1 MYAYEWDSSTGG
13 YILTPMPLAFSKEP
27 RPVYYKE
34 LDILGFDKYW
44 DYDKNDS
51 FPYMW
56 AEANNYY
63 YRGRLVAKTK
73 GGSLYTPPELVLIE
87 DPEPEGY
94 PLRFVDIPA
103 MVDKNRQLMEQ
114 LVQET
119 IKKIYNTFI
128 EYQDKVDVFYVAF
141 SGGKDSVVAL
151 DLVQRALP
159 HNCFKVLFGDTGMEF
174 PDTYET
180 VEKIKQICADEKI
193 EFLQAKSKL
202 KPENTWQIFGP
213 PAVTIRWCCSVHKT
227 TPQIMQLREVLQKP
241 DFTGMAFTGVRGD
254 ESLSRSEYDAISYG
268 GKHSGQYSCHPILEW
283 NTAELFLYIYENG
296 LTFNNAYKKGNT
308 RAGCLVCPMSQGKH
322 DYMKYKNYPD
332 NTDLFINK
340 IITTSGK
347 NFSKENYDRF
357 VEQGYWRTRKSGR
370 ELNFGHDKHVFE
382 IVKGQ
387 NVITVQKKNE
397 YWKEW
402 AKTIGQ
408 VTSFGDGEFSIAY
421 EGKSYAIRT
430 ISTQE
435 GGEQFTFPNIENNK
449 SDIKFLSLFKSVI
462 IKSVYCVNCGYCA
475 AECKSGCIDM
485 ANGVHISN
493 QCKHCFSCH
502 DIYSHCLRYNSIK
515 NRIGAKVM
523 TGLDRYYSF
532 GIKENWLRVYFDYE
546 GTSSFWKSDGDGEV
560 PNKKKDA
567 FLNFVKD
574 AGLVGEDK
582 SLKGKEYK
590 YIKYKPNKFAE
601 KMFSL
606 GVDDESMWAYLM
618 CNLVYAEDSEE
629 FRWFIKN
636 IPFGETSTPESI
648 KLRLDEVMENDKSG
662 LGKRN
667 ICDALKS
674 FLIKTPFGKQL
685 GLGSVIDYEEKVSS
699 NGRETITLNYFVRGS
714 WKNPDEKVILY
725 ALYKFAEACG
735 DYRQFTL
742 TRLLDTSVESAG
754 ISPTQIFG
762 LNRETMEKILNGLT
776 FNYPD
781 LIEARFTLGLDN
793 ITLKSDKTAN
803 EILNELF

>member
-180 VEKIKQICADEKI
+180 VEKIKQICAEEKI

-332 NTDLFINK
+332 DTDLFINK

-370 ELNFGHDKHVFE
+370 ELSFGHDKHVFE

-408 VTSFGDGEFSIAY
+408 VTSLGDGEFSIAY

-435 GGEQFTFPNIENNK
+435 GGEQFTFPNIENSI

-574 AGLVGEDK
+574 AGLVDEDK

-636 IPFGETSTPESI
+636 IPFSETSTPESI

-735 DYRQFTL
+735 NYRQFTL